1 LQSWSRFNRERNLSS
16 KEVPLQRR
24 IFSLLFLIAGFLF
37 SNSVHAQTSSAT
49 PPVEAGS
56 GQTVTVLRGSGSF
69 TITSPVTAVLFAHD
83 GGTITTAPAPPELT
97 ITAPGGTG
105 AGITNGGKITIT
117 DASFID
123 VANGLQ
129 IGIGIGPENGGTIDA
144 TNLKI
149 VGDPIGPAANGAT
162 ALVPG
167 STITLHGGSIT
178 SAPGSIVQSTGVKA
192 ENHATLIAD
201 GTDISG
207 SFRNSAQATAFG
219 SIQLS
224 NLTITQNHVSTG
236 PAFGALET
244 ATGGTI
250 SADHVTIN
258 TGTPLNRGVFVQG
271 GVGPANKQHDH
282 HHCRQFERG
291 TG

>member
-1 LQSWSRFNRERNLSS
+1 MHRMHRYAPLLLS
-16 KEVPLQRR
+16 
-24 IFSLLFLIAGFLF
+24 FLAGFLF
-37 SNSVHAQTSSAT
+37 SNPVYADPPPLEALAGETKTVDSGTFSLTSTPFSGVLSAN
-49 PPVEAGS
+49 
-56 GQTVTVLRGSGSF
+56 
-69 TITSPVTAVLFAHD
+69 
-83 GGTITTAPAPPELT
+83 GGTITTTTPGLTLDAPTLQGADVRS
-97 ITAPGGTG
+97 GGT
-105 AGITNGGKITIT
+105 ITIT
-117 DASFID
+117 DSTFNVLD
-123 VANGLQ
+123 GLRVATG
-129 IGIGIGPENGGTIDA
+129 GGTIDA
-144 TNLKI
+144 TNLTI
-149 VGDPIGPAANGAT
+149 VLGPGGANGAG
-162 ALVPG
+162 AQVAG